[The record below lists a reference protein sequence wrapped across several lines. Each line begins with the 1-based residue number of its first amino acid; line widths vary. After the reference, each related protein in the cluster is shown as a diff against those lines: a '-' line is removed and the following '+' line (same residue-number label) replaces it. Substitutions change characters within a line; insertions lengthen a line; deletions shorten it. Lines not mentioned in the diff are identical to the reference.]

1 MYAKITNG
9 IVEKYPYTIGNLRKD
24 NPNISFPKVIDDLD
38 LEFFGVFKV
47 EKREKPEISYD
58 QNIECKV
65 IKQSGKWVES
75 WKVTAASY
83 EEVNQRVADKIGQV
97 RYERNQ
103 YLSESDWTQVS
114 DAPVDKN
121 AWATYRQALRDIT
134 EQDGFPWNVVWPIK
148 PE

>member
-24 NPNISFPKVIDDLD
+24 NPNISFPKIIDDLD
-38 LEFFGVFKV
+38 LEFLGVFKV
-47 EKREKPEISYD
+47 EKREQPEISYD
-58 QNIECKV
+58 QNIQCKV
-65 IKQSGKWVES
+65 VKQSGKWVES
-75 WKVTAASY
+75 WKVTNASS
-83 EEVNQRVADKIGQV
+83 EEVAQRVADKIAQV

-134 EQDGFPWNVVWPIK
+134 DQDGFPWDVQWPIK
-148 PE
+148 P

>member
-24 NPNISFPKVIDDLD
+24 NPNTSFPKVIDDLD

-83 EEVNQRVADKIGQV
+83 EEANQRVADKIAQV
-97 RYERNQ
+97 RDKRND

-134 EQDGFPWNVVWPIK
+134 DQDGFPWNVVWPIK